1 MKDTDKKQTYFLR
14 TAMMVLTTILIVLF
28 FIIISLVS
36 KIQGTARVINYA
48 GLVRGGTQLMVKLEI
63 SGEPQDERYSEI
75 SGYIEGLRYGSK
87 ELNFIR
93 LEDKN
98 FQNKMDELEHYFGE
112 LRSELLLARE
122 NGYENTEII
131 RKSDQFFQIC
141 DEAVGYAEVY
151 SQKKATAL
159 DYLEKVVFVDI
170 LGLILIIGTE
180 LVRAVRFAA
189 QNRILQKK
197 VYLDEATG
205 LPNKNKCEEILNDP
219 RTIGE
224 EELIALCVFDL
235 NNLRIINN
243 DMGHDKGD
251 EYIRSFAVLLRE
263 AVPQEF
269 FAGRDGGDEFIV
281 VLKGMDH
288 GGVRERLQKI
298 KDHVADY
305 SRRNPQ
311 LPISYAAGY
320 ALSSDFDG
328 CTMRELFCFADK
340 NMYIDKNQAR
350 LEEEVQKQR
359 MTRRILANITE
370 AGYEFSSCMYCDAFL
385 DKYYVL
391 RAGSKFFLAG
401 DGSYSG
407 AVEQVIQKL
416 SDKETRKNLRKQL
429 PLEYLKNHLGKTA
442 EKLEVP
448 YYYEDNEG
456 VHRGRMTFLYLDGTK
471 DGRLHHFVLGF
482 EAFQNP
488 DQNIAN
494 EKQSLTRYYE
504 QLRQSI
510 VENGNYAEAL
520 LQTAHAVYTVDLTN
534 DRLERVFFDT
544 TAEKIKIE
552 VRTPCSYTE
561 YCHERQ
567 KYVTEETME
576 NYRIVD
582 SSKKLLRRFETGSR
596 QVTVEYRESGKDEP
610 PIWLQ
615 KIVLM
620 SRDIVYDPKTDKE
633 NTVIHGIILFKNTS
647 EFHEKEEK
655 ENERLKIAIKEAD
668 FENRTKTEFM
678 NRMSHD
684 IRTPINGIMGML
696 DIIYKN
702 RQDEAKVNDSLNKIQ
717 LSARHLLELVNDV
730 LDMSKLEA
738 GKFDTKEEVFDLEN
752 LMNEVDALMESQ
764 FIYTGIAYKRHEGM
778 IRHVS
783 LYGKSLPLRRIMI
796 NLLSNA
802 VKYNKKNGTID
813 TYIQELSDNGETA
826 LFEFKIVDSGTG
838 MSREFIENELFKP
851 FTQEVNDARTR
862 YRGTGL
868 GMSIVKALLELLGGT
883 IEVESA
889 LGKGTAFTF
898 CIPFKI
904 NQNVLLPGEEEPK
917 SQPEENMLGGMRFLL
932 AEDNEINME
941 IAEFYLAELG
951 AEVDKV
957 WNGKEALDKFAES
970 EPGRYDAILMDVM
983 MPIMDGITAAQHI
996 RKLKREDAGWIP
1008 IYAMTAQASEENVR
1022 ECLDSGM
1029 NGHISK
1035 PIDAQKL
1042 GKMLRMTSGIR

>member
-1 MKDTDKKQTYFLR
+1 MKETEKKQTHFLR
-14 TAMMVLTTILIVLF
+14 IAMMVLTTILIVLF
-28 FIIISLVS
+28 FMIMSMVG

-98 FQNKMDELEHYFGE
+98 FQNKMDELEHYFDE
-112 LRSELLLARE
+112 LRNELLLARE

-170 LGLILIIGTE
+170 LGLILIIGAE

-205 LPNKNKCEEILNDP
+205 LPNKNKCEEILNDL
-219 RTIGE
+219 RMIGE
-224 EELIALCVFDL
+224 EEQIALCVFDL

-416 SDKETRKNLRKQL
+416 SDKEARKNIRKQL
-429 PLEYLKNHLGKTA
+429 QLEYLKNHLGKTA

-482 EAFQNP
+482 EVFQNS
-488 DQNIAN
+488 DENAAN

-567 KYVTEETME
+567 EYVTEETME

-615 KIVLM
+615 KTVLM
-620 SRDIVYDPKTDKE
+620 SRDTVYDSKTNKE
-633 NTVIHGIILFKNTS
+633 STVVHGIILFKNTS
-647 EFHEKEEK
+647 EFHEKEVK
-655 ENERLKIAIKEAD
+655 ENERLKIAIEEAD
-668 FENRTKTEFM
+668 SENRAKTEFM
-678 NRMSHD
+678 DRMSHD

-696 DIIYKN
+696 DIIHKN
-702 RQDEAKVNDSLNKIQ
+702 RQDETKVDDSLDKIQ
-717 LSARHLLELVNDV
+717 LSTRHLLELVNDV

-738 GKFDTKEEVFDLEN
+738 GRLDIKEEPFDLAE
-752 LMNEVDALMESQ
+752 LMNEVAALMDSQ
-764 FIYTGIAYKRHEGM
+764 VMQTGLVHRKHRGT
-778 IRHVS
+778 IRHTA
-783 LYGKSLPLRRIMI
+783 LYGSSLQLRRIML
-796 NLLSNA
+796 NLMSNS
-802 VKYNKKNGTID
+802 VKYNRPNGTID
-813 TYIQELSDNGETA
+813 TYATEISDDGETA
-826 LFEFKIVDSGTG
+826 LYEFRIVDSGIG

-851 FTQEVNDARTR
+851 FTQEENDARTQ

-868 GMSIVKALLELLGGT
+868 GMSIVKALIDRLGGT
-883 IEVESA
+883 IKVEST
-889 LGKGTAFTF
+889 LGEGTDITYQL
-898 CIPFKI
+898 PLKI
-904 NQNVLLPGEEEPK
+904 DKNASEQSESQNCAGVKNLEGMKILLV
-917 SQPEENMLGGMRFLL
+917 
-932 AEDNEINME
+932 EDNEINME
-941 IAEFYLAELG
+941 IAEFYLTELG
-951 AEVDKV
+951 AKIDKA
-957 WNGKEALDKFAES
+957 WNGKEALEKFEAS
-970 EPGRYDAILMDVM
+970 EPHGYDVILMDIM
-983 MPIMDGITAAQHI
+983 MPVMDGIEAVRVI
-996 RKLKREDAGWIP
+996 RGLDREDAGTIP
-1008 IYAMTAQASEENVR
+1008 IFAMTAQASPENVR
-1022 ECLDSGM
+1022 KCLNAGM
-1029 NGHISK
+1029 DGHIPK
-1035 PIDAQKL
+1035 PIEASKL
-1042 GKMLRMTSGIR
+1042 GSTILKVKVHRS

>member
-1 MKDTDKKQTYFLR
+1 MKETEKKQTHFLR
-14 TAMMVLTTILIVLF
+14 IAMMVLTTILIVLF
-28 FIIISLVS
+28 FMIMSMVG

-98 FQNKMDELEHYFGE
+98 FQNKMDELEHYFDE

-170 LGLILIIGTE
+170 LGLILIIGAE

-205 LPNKNKCEEILNDP
+205 LPNKNKCEEILNDL
-219 RTIGE
+219 RMIGE
-224 EELIALCVFDL
+224 EEQIALCVFDL

-416 SDKETRKNLRKQL
+416 SDKEARKNIRKQL
-429 PLEYLKNHLGKTA
+429 QLEYLKNHLGKTA

-482 EAFQNP
+482 EVFQNS
-488 DQNIAN
+488 DENAAN

-567 KYVTEETME
+567 EYVTEETME

-615 KIVLM
+615 KTVLM
-620 SRDIVYDPKTDKE
+620 SRDTVYDSKTNKE
-633 NTVIHGIILFKNTS
+633 STVVHGIILFKNTS
-647 EFHEKEEK
+647 EFHEKEVK
-655 ENERLKIAIKEAD
+655 ENERLKIAIEEAD
-668 FENRTKTEFM
+668 SENRAKTEFM
-678 NRMSHD
+678 DRMSHD

-696 DIIYKN
+696 DIIHKN
-702 RQDEAKVNDSLNKIQ
+702 RQDETKVDDSLDKIQ
-717 LSARHLLELVNDV
+717 LSTRHLLELVNDV

-738 GKFDTKEEVFDLEN
+738 GRLDIKEEPFDLAE
-752 LMNEVDALMESQ
+752 LMNEVAALMDSQ
-764 FIYTGIAYKRHEGM
+764 VMQTGLVHRKHRGT
-778 IRHVS
+778 IRHTA
-783 LYGKSLPLRRIMI
+783 LYGSSLQLRRIML
-796 NLLSNA
+796 NLMSNS
-802 VKYNKKNGTID
+802 VKYNRPNGTID
-813 TYIQELSDNGETA
+813 TYATEISDDGETA
-826 LFEFKIVDSGTG
+826 LYEFRIVDSGIG

-851 FTQEVNDARTR
+851 FTQEENDARTQ

-868 GMSIVKALLELLGGT
+868 GMSIVKALIDRLGGT
-883 IEVESA
+883 IKVEST
-889 LGKGTAFTF
+889 LGEGTDITYQL
-898 CIPFKI
+898 PLKI
-904 NQNVLLPGEEEPK
+904 DKNASEQSESQNCAGVKNLEGMKILLV
-917 SQPEENMLGGMRFLL
+917 
-932 AEDNEINME
+932 EDNEINME
-941 IAEFYLAELG
+941 IAEFYLTELG
-951 AEVDKV
+951 AKIDKA
-957 WNGKEALDKFAES
+957 WNGKEALEKFEAS
-970 EPGRYDAILMDVM
+970 EPHGYDVVLMDIM
-983 MPIMDGITAAQHI
+983 MPVMDGIEAVRVI
-996 RKLKREDAGWIP
+996 RGLDREDAGTIP
-1008 IYAMTAQASEENVR
+1008 IFAMTAQASPENVR
-1022 ECLDSGM
+1022 KCLNAGM
-1029 NGHISK
+1029 DGHIPK
-1035 PIDAQKL
+1035 PIEASKL
-1042 GKMLRMTSGIR
+1042 GSTILKVKVHRS

>member
-1 MKDTDKKQTYFLR
+1 MKSTEKKQTYFLR
-14 TAMMVLTTILIVLF
+14 AAMMVLTTILIVLF

-63 SGEPQDERYSEI
+63 SQEPQDEKYREI
-75 SGYIEGLRYGSK
+75 SDYIEGLRYGSE
-87 ELNFIR
+87 ELNLIC

-98 FQNKMDELEHYFGE
+98 FQNKMDELACYFE
-112 LRSELLLARE
+112 EVRSELLLVRE
-122 NGYENTEII
+122 KGYENTEII
-131 RKSDQFFQIC
+131 QKSDQFFQIC

-180 LVRAVRFAA
+180 LIRAFRFAA
-189 QNRILQKK
+189 QNKILQKK

-205 LPNKNKCEEILNDP
+205 LPNKNKCEEILNVP
-219 RTIGE
+219 GMIGE
-224 EELIALCVFDL
+224 EELVALCVFDL

-243 DMGHDKGD
+243 DMGHDRGD
-251 EYIRSFAVLLRE
+251 EYIRLFAELLRE
-263 AVPQEF
+263 AVPKEF
-269 FAGRDGGDEFIV
+269 FTGRDGGDEFLV

-288 GGVRERLQKI
+288 SGVRECLQRI
-298 KDHVADY
+298 RDHVADY
-305 SRRNPQ
+305 SRKNPQ

-328 CTMRELFCFADK
+328 CTMKDLFRFADK

-350 LEEEVQKQR
+350 MEEAAQKQR
-359 MTRRILANITE
+359 MDRRILAKITE
-370 AGYEFSSCMYCDAFL
+370 EGYEFSSCMYCDAFL

-391 RAGSKFFLAG
+391 RTGSKFFLAD

-416 SDKETRKNLRKQL
+416 SDAETRKNLRKLLQI
-429 PLEYLKNHLGKTA
+429 EYLQKHLTETAGKF
-442 EKLEVP
+442 EIP
-448 YYYEDNEG
+448 YHYEDNEG
-456 VHRGRMTFLYLDGTK
+456 VHRGRITVLYLDGTE

-482 EAFQNP
+482 EAFQNS
-488 DQNIAN
+488 DENTAN
-494 EKQSLTRYYE
+494 EQQSLTRYYE

-534 DRLERVFFDT
+534 DRLERVFFDA
-544 TAEKIKIE
+544 TAEEIKIE
-552 VRTPCSYTE
+552 VHTPCSYTE
-561 YCHERQ
+561 YCRERCS
-567 KYVTEETME
+567 YVTDDTIE

-582 SSKKLLRRFETGSR
+582 SSQKLLRRFETGSR

-610 PIWLQ
+610 SIWLQ
-615 KIVLM
+615 KTVLM

-633 NTVIHGIILFKNTS
+633 STVVHGIILFKNTS

-655 ENERLKIAIKEAD
+655 ENERLKIAIEEAD
-668 FENRTKTEFM
+668 SENRAKTEFM

-702 RQDEAKVNDSLNKIQ
+702 RQDEEKVNDSLHKIQ
-717 LSARHLLELVNDV
+717 LSTSHLLELVNDV

-738 GKFDTKEEVFDLEN
+738 GKLDTKEEAFDLEK
-752 LMNEVDALMESQ
+752 LMDEVDALMEAQ
-764 FIYTGIAYKRHEGM
+764 LTQTGIAYRRHEET
-778 IRHVS
+778 IRHTK
-783 LYGKSLPLRRIMI
+783 LYGTSLQLRRIML

-802 VKYNKKNGTID
+802 VKYNKENGTID
-813 TYIQELSDNGETA
+813 TYVQELSDDGEIA
-826 LFEFKIVDSGTG
+826 LLEFKIVDSGTG

-851 FTQEVNDARTR
+851 FTQETNDARTK

-868 GMSIVKALLELLGGT
+868 GMSIVKALIDLMGGT
-883 IEVESA
+883 IEVESE
-889 LGKGTAFTF
+889 LGKGTAFIF
-898 CIPFKI
+898 RIPFKI
-904 NQNVLLPGEEEPK
+904 DQNIHQQDEMEP
-917 SQPEENMLGGMRFLL
+917 QEHPQERMLRGMKILL

-941 IAEFYLAELG
+941 IAEFYLTELG
-951 AEVDKV
+951 TEVDKA
-957 WNGKEALDKFAES
+957 WNGKEAVEKFAGS

-983 MPIMDGITAAQHI
+983 MPVMDGISAAKHI
-996 RKLKREDAGWIP
+996 RKLKREDAGSVLILA
-1008 IYAMTAQASEENVR
+1008 ITAQVSEENAR
-1022 ECLDSGM
+1022 KCLDAGM
-1029 NGHISK
+1029 DGYIPK
-1035 PIDAQKL
+1035 PIDARKL
-1042 GKMLRMTSGIR
+1042 GMMLRKTS